1 MRSERMAK
9 RLSLGGIMRKK
20 LSDITNLQ
28 TAKPMSEDEK
38 PLEDCPTDKDYIEQL
53 RRERMTLIR
62 LVAERTKIVE
72 LSGAELQ
79 KLRISLQKL
88 QQQNLSLAQSNSR
101 MLAELNLG
109 REKVK
114 TLQHELVCKNALL
127 KAKTLEIE
135 GKEEFKRQN
144 SASQTQIKEAEEI
157 SLHKADNDGKACNLN
172 KRRATRSRSVGAST
186 TCQKVENKEKAENK
200 RRRLRRQSARF
211 ISQTENLFEIEDVK
225 LPVNH
230 TPDSPMRSSSPTP
243 LISSTR
249 KEGGEDNCAPRRS
262 SVGRPLRKAAEKVK
276 SYKEVPIIVKM
287 RRSE

>member
-127 KAKTLEIE
+127 KAKNLEIE

-157 SLHKADNDGKACNLN
+157 SLHKADNHGKACNLN